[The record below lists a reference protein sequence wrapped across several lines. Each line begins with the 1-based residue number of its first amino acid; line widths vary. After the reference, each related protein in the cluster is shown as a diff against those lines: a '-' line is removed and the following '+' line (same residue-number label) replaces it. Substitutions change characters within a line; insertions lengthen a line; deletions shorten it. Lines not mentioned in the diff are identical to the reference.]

1 MIKYRFLFLLIY
13 LVPTTLFG
21 QRIDRRFRIEFKV
34 MNLKFEMPKHFTELD
49 SGKRFPCGD
58 AKISSTMLYTIT
70 NKDSTIRI
78 GFAVVEPI
86 KPKNLEWTK
95 KHFNPSFDDNKNY
108 LLTAHI
114 LADTVHHQLIFYDKE
129 YSKQKF
135 NADDSGVY
143 SRNCT
148 LPFEGKY
155 NNHKIV
161 FMAKRN
167 RGHVELSYFYTDV
180 ARDRIDKVIKNTA
193 GMIKFLD

>member
-1 MIKYRFLFLLIY
+1 MIKHRLLFLLIY
-13 LVPTTLFG
+13 LVPVTLFG
-21 QRIDRRFRIEFKV
+21 QRIDRKMRIKLKV
-34 MNLKFEMPKHFTELD
+34 MNLKFEIPKHFTELD
-49 SGKRFPCGD
+49 SGKLFPCGD
-58 AKISSTMLYTIT
+58 AKILSTMFYTII
-70 NKDSTIRI
+70 NRDSTIRI
-78 GFAVVEPI
+78 GLAALEPT
-86 KPKNLEWTK
+86 KPKDLEWIK
-95 KHFNPSFDDNKNY
+95 KHFNPNFDPNKNY
-108 LLTAHI
+108 LRTAYSH
-114 LADTVHHQLIFYDKE
+114 ADTVHHQLVFYSKE

-135 NADDSGVY
+135 NADDSGEY

-167 RGHVELSYFYTDV
+167 RGHVELSYFYTDA